1 MLELKNV
8 TKIFPNGTVA
18 LERIN
23 IKIER
28 GDFVYIVGESGA
40 GKTTLLRLI
49 HRDEHPTK
57 GSVLYENDAVE
68 KRFNEYV
75 WKRRVQLSY
84 QDFMLMEER
93 TVFENVSL
101 PLQIAG
107 KSFSE
112 IHSRVESILSPLKL
126 QHKMFVLVKEL
137 SGGEKQRISLARAVI
152 GEPEILLLDE
162 PLGNL
167 DKNTASIIMDFID
180 AINEK
185 GTTIIMSTHH
195 MVKRSTTPKR
205 LVKLHNGRVIFKG
218 YV

>member
-23 IKIER
+23 IKIGR

-49 HRDEHPTK
+49 HRDERPTK
-57 GSVLYENDAVE
+57 GTLLYENDAIE
-68 KRFNEYV
+68 RRFNEYI

-107 KSFSE
+107 KRLSE

-126 QHKMFVLVKEL
+126 KHKMFVLVKEL
-137 SGGEKQRISLARAVI
+137 SGGEKQRVSLARAVI

-167 DKNTASIIMDFID
+167 DKNTATIIMDFID

-205 LVKLHNGRVIFKG
+205 IVKLHNGRVIFKG

>member
-8 TKIFPNGTVA
+8 TKVFPNGTVA
-18 LERIN
+18 LNRIN
-23 IKIER
+23 IKIGR

-49 HRDEHPTK
+49 HRDEQPTK
-57 GSVLYENDAVE
+57 GALLYENNAVE
-68 KRFNEYV
+68 KRFNDYI
-75 WKRRVQLSY
+75 WKKHVQLSY

-93 TVFENVSL
+93 TVFENISL
-101 PLQIAG
+101 PLQIVG

-112 IHSRVESILSPLKL
+112 IYNKVESILLPLKL

-152 GEPEILLLDE
+152 GDPEILLLDE

-167 DKNTASIIMDFID
+167 DKNTAAIIMDFVD

-205 LVKLHNGRVIFKG
+205 IVKLHNGRIIFKG

>member
-1 MLELKNV
+1 MLELRNV

-49 HRDEHPTK
+49 HRDERPTK
-57 GSVLYENDAVE
+57 GTLLYENYAVE
-68 KRFNEYV
+68 RRFTEYV

-107 KSFSE
+107 KSLTE

-126 QHKMFVLVKEL
+126 KHKMFVLVKEL
-137 SGGEKQRISLARAVI
+137 SGGEKQRVSLARAVI

-167 DKNTASIIMDFID
+167 DKNTATIIMDFID

-205 LVKLHNGRVIFKG
+205 IIKLHNGRIIFKG

>member
-8 TKIFPNGTVA
+8 TKVFPNGTVA
-18 LERIN
+18 LERVN
-23 IKIER
+23 IKVER
-28 GDFVYIVGESGA
+28 GDFIYIVGESGA

-49 HRDEHPTK
+49 HRDEKPTK
-57 GSVLYENDAVE
+57 GVFLYENDVVE
-68 KRFNEYV
+68 KRFKDYI

-101 PLQIAG
+101 PLQITG

-112 IHSRVESILSPLKL
+112 IHNKVESILLPLKL
-126 QHKMFVLVKEL
+126 QHKMFVLVREL

-167 DKNTASIIMDFID
+167 DKNTAEIIMDFID

-185 GTTIIMSTHH
+185 GTTVIMSTHH
-195 MVKRSTTPKR
+195 MVERSTTPKKII
-205 LVKLHNGRVIFKG
+205 KLHNGRVIFKG